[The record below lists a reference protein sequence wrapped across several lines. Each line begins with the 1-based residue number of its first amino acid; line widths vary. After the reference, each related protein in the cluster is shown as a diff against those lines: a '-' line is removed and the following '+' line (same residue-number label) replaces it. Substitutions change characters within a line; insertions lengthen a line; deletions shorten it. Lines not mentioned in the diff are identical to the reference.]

1 MNTNTNTIRLPAR
14 SIATPSP
21 MLVAPIAVRVAND
34 DQYIDAPATLSSQK
48 PQKRHG
54 TNHQGAVTQ
63 APEGKKKAKSE
74 TEQKKK
80 PPRPGE
86 LYPQIPTRTVPTMG
100 VFQRLSPT
108 ALYAYRN
115 ERNDVI
121 CGVLDCPSGRT
132 TVIYGKKDGHA
143 AWYPAEDAALNKHLP
158 NRPLYHLE
166 AIARARALPVV
177 VACSEAAA
185 DTLQNELQGAI
196 VVSIMPGAAN
206 RTDWSPLRGR
216 TVTVWPDAGA
226 DGLKLACDIARHID
240 DDQPADSA
248 SPLVRVA
255 RLPDA
260 LPEDWKPGQQPA
272 EGENVNYQ
280 AIVDAAVEVKEIT
293 DADDESGVEY
303 PKNYV
308 MTPSGLAYLMPSTKE
323 GVPDAE
329 IEVTTRPFE
338 VVALASD
345 HLGKGSS
352 IVMKWRDDQGR
363 PQTFIAP
370 KYNITNPRSD
380 VFSRMSDAD
389 FGYDPS
395 KATYLRTFL
404 MKLKCSSF
412 VRLVDKCGWDKSEM
426 SAFIMPGGE
435 VVGNGDGDKIVF
447 RSEGVDIEKAAED
460 YSESGTL
467 EEWQD
472 NVARLA
478 VGNDLLV
485 LALCIAF
492 TSPLLAPL
500 QSAMSDADD
509 DVEPGGVHLYGTSST
524 GKSTAAVVAA
534 SAWGGRS
541 VLKQWKSTDNG
552 MEGMAERA
560 NGTGLFLDEMTAI
573 DARKLNDIIY
583 MLGNMFGKTRM
594 SSDTALRTTKT
605 FVLAFLSSGEHSLAT
620 QVASVGGK
628 VMPGVEARMPSIP
641 ADVGAGMGLFSNLH
655 GETDP
660 ARFSSQ
666 LKKAARKYHGTAS
679 RHFLRHL
686 VEELKRENFDEFCMK
701 FNKYVREFVEKNV
714 PAGVSGQVRRVA
726 SRMGVM
732 AAAGEI
738 ATSYGT
744 LPWPKGTAMS
754 SVGAAFQ
761 SWRKVRGGDGAAEEI
776 NAVQQVR
783 SFLEMYGEE
792 RFTCYERAENAIDAA
807 SDVQPDDFTG
817 GARNRVGFRRLNK
830 SGTWDYIITPRAW
843 EDVICK
849 GIDPA
854 RAARAV
860 CDVGALIVDGRNLK
874 VKQKLPGMSDRVRC
888 YIVTSAIFTAG
899 DASDAQ

>member
-1 MNTNTNTIRLPAR
+1 MNTQMNTASNPFKGKRPLDRFADASADVIQMPTTYSPPPAR
-14 SIATPSP
+14 
-21 MLVAPIAVRVAND
+21 
-34 DQYIDAPATLSSQK
+34 
-48 PQKRHG
+48 
-54 TNHQGAVTQ
+54 Q
-63 APEGKKKAKSE
+63 ADEKAK
-74 TEQKKK
+74 K
-80 PPRPGE
+80 PKRQPKAIRPGE
-86 LYPQIPTRTVPTMG
+86 LCPEIPTKKYPAIDA
-100 VFQRLSPT
+100 FQRLKPD
-108 ALYAYRN
+108 AIYVYCNAEQN
-115 ERNDVI
+115 VI
-121 CGVLDCPSGRT
+121 CAVLNCGSDRKT
-132 TVIYGKKDGHA
+132 IVYGTKDGHP
-143 AWYPAEDAALNKHLP
+143 AWHVIDKAEQNKLLP
-158 NRPLYHLE
+158 VLPIYRAEML
-166 AIARARALPVV
+166 ARAKSLPVV
-177 VACSEAAA
+177 VTCGEAAA
-185 DTLQNELQGAI
+185 DTLQNELQG
-196 VVSIMPGAAN
+196 VVAVSVMPGAAN
-206 RTDWSPLRGR
+206 KTDWSPLRGR

-226 DGLKLACDIARHID
+226 DGLKLACEIAQHID

-248 SPLVRVA
+248 SPLVKVA

-260 LPEDWKPGQQPA
+260 LPEDWKPGQQSA

-280 AIVDAAVEVKEIT
+280 EIVDAAVEVKEIT

-308 MTPSGLAYLMPSTKE
+308 MTPSGLIYLMPATSSREFASDT
-323 GVPDAE
+323 E

-338 VVALASD
+338 VVSLASD

-352 IVMKWRDDQGR
+352 IVMRWRDDQGR
-363 PQTFIAP
+363 PQTFVAP

-435 VVGNGDGDKIVF
+435 VVGNGNGDKIVF

-534 SAWGGRS
+534 SAWGGKS
-541 VLKQWKSTDNG
+541 VVKQWKSTDNG

-583 MLGNMFGKTRM
+583 MLGNMSGKTRM

-605 FVLAFLSSGEHSLAT
+605 FVLAFLSSGEDSLAT

-660 ARFSSQ
+660 ALFSSQ

-714 PAGVSGQVRRVA
+714 PVGVTGQVRRVA

-754 SVGAAFQ
+754 GVSAAFQ

-776 NAVQQVR
+776 NAVRQVR

-817 GARNRVGFRRLNK
+817 GARNRVGFRRLNR
-830 SGTWDYIITPRAW
+830 SGTWDYIITPQAW

-860 CDVGALIVDGRNLK
+860 CDAGALIVDGRNLK

-888 YIVTSAIFTAG
+888 YIVTSAIFTTG
-899 DASDAQ
+899 DASDTQ

>member
-1 MNTNTNTIRLPAR
+1 MNTTTPVETPIDSAVTSNPCKGVRRSGNVLVFSPPALPPAR
-14 SIATPSP
+14 QKAVATSE
-21 MLVAPIAVRVAND
+21 A
-34 DQYIDAPATLSSQK
+34 
-48 PQKRHG
+48 
-54 TNHQGAVTQ
+54 
-63 APEGKKKAKSE
+63 KKAGRG
-74 TEQKKK
+74 QKKTA
-80 PPRPGE
+80 PRPGE
-86 LYPQIPTRTVPTMG
+86 LYPEIPTKTVPTTNA
-100 VFQRLSPT
+100 FQRLSPT
-108 ALYAYRN
+108 ALYVYRN
-115 ERNDVI
+115 AQDDVI

-132 TVIYGKKDGHA
+132 LVIYGKKDGHA
-143 AWYPAEDAALNKHLP
+143 AWYPVDDAVLNKHLP
-158 NRPLYHLE
+158 TRPLYHLE
-166 AIARARALPVV
+166 AVARARTLPVV

-185 DTLQNELQGAI
+185 DILQNELQGMI

-206 RTDWSPLRGR
+206 KTDWSHLRGR

-226 DGLKLACDIARHID
+226 GGLKLACEIARHID

-248 SPLVRVA
+248 SPLVKVA

-272 EGENVNYQ
+272 EGEIVNYQ

-293 DADDESGVEY
+293 DADDESGIEY

-308 MTPSGLAYLMPSTKE
+308 MTPSGLIYLMPATSSREFASDT
-323 GVPDAE
+323 E

-338 VVALASD
+338 VVSLASD

-363 PQTFIAP
+363 PQTFVAP

-380 VFSRMSDAD
+380 VFSRMSDAG

-404 MKLKCSSF
+404 TKLQCSSF

-620 QVASVGGK
+620 QVASVGSK

-686 VEELKRENFDEFCMK
+686 VEELKRENFDEFCTR
-701 FNKYVREFVEKNV
+701 FNEYVREFVEKNV
-714 PAGVSGQVRRVA
+714 PVGVSGQVRRVA

-761 SWRKVRGGDGAAEEI
+761 SWRKVRGGDDSAEEI
-776 NAVQQVR
+776 DAIKQVR

-830 SGTWDYIITPRAW
+830 SGTWDYIIPERSW
-843 EDVICK
+843 DDVICK
-849 GIDPA
+849 GIDPT

-860 CDVGALIVDGRNLK
+860 RNAKALIVDGRNLK